1 MSTSKDLDL
10 NPLSWVS
17 SEPWKAWI
25 IAIHLTHNCNLTCDG
40 CSDMTNI
47 GLNWM
52 ITKEEFISWTKNWAG
67 RIIPDQIHLVG
78 GEPTLHKD
86 LEEFLY
92 LSRELWGEK
101 QKITLFSNGFFVHL
115 HPNLGKTS
123 KETNISI
130 DIALHSKK
138 EDYLRKLK
146 DNILLMKK
154 WRKEEG
160 SEINFSD
167 FTEKGSGFNPTGR
180 TWRRIYKGYGA
191 SMLPYEDN
199 DPQVSWENCWMDG
212 ARCFQLYEGNLWK
225 CPPITY
231 LREAKKKY
239 GDLLSEK
246 WDPYLAYEPLKPD
259 CSDEELMKFWKS
271 ECLSICSMCPSK
283 KTYIDD
289 LKNPLMSVSESEK
302 YYQSVEPVT

>member
-1 MSTSKDLDL
+1 MSTNTNLSLKD
-10 NPLSWVS
+10 PG
-17 SEPWKAWI
+17 PWI
-25 IAIHLTHNCNLTCDG
+25 IAIHITHNCNLTCDS

-52 ITKEEFISWTKNWAG
+52 ISKDEFVSWIKNWTG
-67 RIIPDQIHLVG
+67 RIKPDQFHILG

-86 LEEFLY
+86 LKEFLY
-92 LSRELWGEK
+92 LARELWGPDQE
-101 QKITLFSNGFFVHL
+101 IRLMSNGFFVDRHE
-115 HPNLGKTS
+115 NLGKAL
-123 KETNISI
+123 KETNVSS
-130 DIALHSKK
+130 DIGLHSKK
-138 EDYLRKLK
+138 EDYLGKLK

-154 WRKEEG
+154 WREEGTTVNFMDFTEEG
-160 SEINFSD
+160 SGWNL
-167 FTEKGSGFNPTGR
+167 TGR

-199 DPQVSWENCWMDG
+199 DPQASWENCWMDG

-225 CPPITY
+225 CPPIAY
-231 LREAKKKY
+231 LPEAKKKY

-259 CSDEELMKFWKS
+259 CSDEEFMQFWKS
-271 ECLSICSMCPSK
+271 ECLSICSMCPAK
-283 KTYIDD
+283 KIYIDE

-302 YYQSVEPVT
+302 YYQSTEPVI